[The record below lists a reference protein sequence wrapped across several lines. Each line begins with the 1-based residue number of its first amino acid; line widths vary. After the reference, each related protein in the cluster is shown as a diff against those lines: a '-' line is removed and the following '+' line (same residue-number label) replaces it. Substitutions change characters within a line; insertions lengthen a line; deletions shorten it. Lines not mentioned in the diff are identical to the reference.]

1 MELKQYLKIV
11 KKNLLLVLVLS
22 VAGAVL
28 ALLLTKS
35 LGSGFFLTQ
44 TFYVSSPIE
53 GSPEYAGFYTQEKA
67 RNFTDTA
74 VAILESLDFKKELVS
89 SGDLIT
95 TQKVAPQVVRVT
107 TTSQDRQRAKALMG
121 STVDSFNTKIQ
132 KLSGNQPQIQLK
144 ELASSDEP
152 QKITRSK
159 LVFAAAGLVL
169 GATAAILTVSLKT
182 YFRL

>member
-1 MELKQYLKIV
+1 MELRQYIRIF
-11 KKNLLLVLVLS
+11 KKNLLIIFVFS
-22 VAGAVL
+22 VAGAAL
-28 ALLLTKS
+28 AILLTKS
-35 LGSGFFLTQ
+35 LPGGFSQTQ

-89 SGDLIT
+89 SGDLIR
-95 TQKVAPQVVRVT
+95 TQKVAPQVVRIT
-107 TTSQDRQRAKALMG
+107 TTSQDQQRARALMG

-144 ELASSDEP
+144 ELTTADEP
-152 QKITRSK
+152 QKITRNK

-169 GATAAILTVSLKT
+169 GTTAAILTVSLKT
-182 YFRL
+182 YFKL

>member
-35 LGSGFFLTQ
+35 LESGFSQTQ

-89 SGDLIT
+89 PGDLIR
-95 TQKVAPQVVRVT
+95 TQKVAPQVVRIT
-107 TTSQDRQRAKALMG
+107 TISQDQQRAKALMG

-144 ELASSDEP
+144 ELTTADEP
-152 QKITRSK
+152 QKITSNK
-159 LVFAAAGLVL
+159 LVFAAAGFVL